1 MALVDTTFAPIPEK
15 LLNQWGVSLTYVKA
29 ASTQTYNT
37 TTGTVSGADTNVSLK
52 GLITSFHP
60 EETNGDYQRS
70 DLKVIIG
77 NKELGDYYPTVR
89 DRIQYTE
96 AGSTKIARIIEVST
110 SRGDKP
116 ILHTLIARPQ

>member
-1 MALVDTTFAPIPEK
+1 MALVDTTFAPIPEN
-15 LLNQWGVSLTYVKA
+15 LLNQWGVSITYVKA
-29 ASTQTYNT
+29 ATTQTYNT
-37 TTGTVSGADTNVSLK
+37 TTGTVSGSDTNVSLK
-52 GLITSFHP
+52 GLITTLSP

-96 AGSTKIARIIEVST
+96 AGSTKTARIVEVMT

-116 ILHTLIARPQ
+116 ILHTLVARPQ

>member
-15 LLNQWGVSLTYVKA
+15 LLNQWGVSITYVKA
-29 ASTQTYNT
+29 ATTQTYNT
-37 TTGTVSGADTNVSLK
+37 TTGTVSGSDTNVSLK
-52 GLITSFHP
+52 GLIMTLRP

-96 AGSTKIARIIEVST
+96 AGSTKTARIVEVMT

-116 ILHTLIARPQ
+116 ILHTLVARPQ

>member
-15 LLNQWGVSLTYVKA
+15 LLNQWGVSLTYVKS

-52 GLITSFHP
+52 GLITSFNP